1 MAINP
6 TSSATSGVT
15 STSALGKGTTIDIDT
30 IVSKLDAIE
39 QAPIDKLGIRVTKQ
53 ENALADLGTI
63 KSKMAIFQAALQ
75 DFTDPVS
82 YLNKS
87 VSSGNG
93 LVTGAAISESSKAQA
108 GVYNVTVSQLA
119 AASTKTFQFD
129 FTFPSTIEIGASDGE
144 SQQFDLGGADITSL
158 TALRD
163 AINQS
168 SAESKVR
175 ASLVTISGTS
185 QALSLT
191 STTGGS
197 ESDVDLITISGPEP
211 TSTGSQ
217 DGADSIFTVN
227 GQEFSRPSNIVDE
240 ALAGVRLQIQG
251 VGTTTISVN
260 SGGTEVATTLLT
272 NLGQAFNDLIASY
285 TEFSKFNSDPEKR
298 GSLYGFM
305 DLRTLID
312 SISLTFMQP
321 LTRSGQPLLDINGN
335 PISFTSLGL
344 ELQLDGTLL
353 FDAAIYESAVTSGAL
368 DEISNGSV
376 SPTRV
381 MVNDAMTFGGRL
393 DSYISSFE
401 EQKLTIENRI
411 RDLEERKIEKMARYK
426 AQYAALDALLFRL
439 QSLNASLTPTFEALN
454 NRNNN

>member
-6 TSSATSGVT
+6 TSSATSGIA

-93 LVTGAAISESSKAQA
+93 LITGAAISESSKAQA

-227 GQEFSRPSNIVDE
+227 GQEFIRPSNIVDE

-251 VGTTTISVN
+251 VGSTTISVN

-393 DSYISSFE
+393 DSFISSFE

>member
-6 TSSATSGVT
+6 TSSATSGIA

-93 LVTGAAISESSKAQA
+93 LITGAAISESSKAQA

-227 GQEFSRPSNIVDE
+227 GQEFIRPSNIVDE

-251 VGTTTISVN
+251 VGSTTISVN

-321 LTRSGQPLLDINGN
+321 LTRSGQPLVDINGN

-393 DSYISSFE
+393 DSFISSFE

>member
-353 FDAAIYESAVTSGAL
+353 FDAAIYESAVTRGAL

>member
-168 SAESKVR
+168 SAQSKVR

-321 LTRSGQPLLDINGN
+321 LTRAGQPLLDINGN

-393 DSYISSFE
+393 DSFISSFE